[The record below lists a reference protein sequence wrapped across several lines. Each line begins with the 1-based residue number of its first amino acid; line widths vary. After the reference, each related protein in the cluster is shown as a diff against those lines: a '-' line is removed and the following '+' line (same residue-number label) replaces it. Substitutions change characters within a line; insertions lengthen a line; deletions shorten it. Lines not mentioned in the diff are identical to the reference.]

1 MRGGRRYGILGGTF
15 DPPHIGHLALA
26 QEAHTRLKLDRV
38 WFTPAAAP
46 PHKRGQRISAAA
58 DRRAMVEH
66 AIADDERFGL
76 ETVDLE
82 RAGPSYTVDTL
93 RLLRERWGAS
103 TWIGFIIGWDMLLSL
118 PTWHEPERT
127 LSSLDAIIV
136 TRRPGFTLADEDE
149 QALAEVERRL
159 PGLRSRLKMVSAPQ
173 LEVSSSDLR
182 ARVKQGLP
190 IRYLTPDPVRAYIT
204 SRGLYAPASRGGE
217 TPQTASGVSAR
228 RP

>member
-1 MRGGRRYGILGGTF
+1 MRGARRYGILGGTF

-26 QEAHTRLKLDRV
+26 QEAFTRLKLDRV

-46 PHKRGQRISAAA
+46 PHKRGHHVSPAA
-58 DRRAMVEH
+58 DRRAMVEL
-66 AIADDERFGL
+66 AIADDERFGV
-76 ETVDLE
+76 EAVDLE

-93 RLLRERWGAS
+93 RLLRERWGDS
-103 TWIGFIIGWDMLLSL
+103 TWIGFIIGWDMLLNL

-127 LSSLDAIIV
+127 LSSMDALIV
-136 TRRPGFTLADEDE
+136 ARRPGFLSADDE
-149 QALAEVERRL
+149 EQSLAELERRL
-159 PGLRSRLKMVSAPQ
+159 PGLRQRLKMAPAPQ

-204 SRGLYAPASRGGE
+204 SRGLYIPASRGGAVPHA
-217 TPQTASGVSAR
+217 TSGVSAR